1 MVIKFC
7 INQYRKISSIQD
19 FMVIQW
25 LRISLPMQGM

>member
-19 FMVIQW
+19 FIVVQR
-25 LRISLPMQGM
+25 LRISLSRKGA